1 MYARWRLMYS
11 MDMFTLIDRGL
22 KLFFIIWIYVI
33 IYQAVGFD
41 WIW

>member
-1 MYARWRLMYS
+1 
-11 MDMFTLIDRGL
+11 MDWFTLIDRGL